1 MGHGKKYQ
9 EAVKLVD
16 VAKEY
21 PPQEAVA
28 LAKKTAYGKFN
39 QTVEAH
45 FKTGLDVKQADQ
57 QVRGVVL
64 LPHGTGKT
72 VRILVF
78 AEGDGP
84 RLATEA
90 GADYVGSDDL
100 IKRIEGG

>member
-1 MGHGKKYQ
+1 MGHGKKYL
-9 EAVKLVD
+9 EAVKLVEVD
-16 VAKEY
+16 KDY
-21 PPQEAVA
+21 SPQDAVA
-28 LAKKTAYGKFN
+28 LAKKTAYGKFD

-78 AEGDGP
+78 AEGDGA
-84 RLATEA
+84 RLASEA
-90 GADYVGSDDL
+90 GADFVGADDL
-100 IKRIEGG
+100 IKQIE